1 MKNDQTTLSSYDRI
15 ALWLFIYAFV
25 YAFFHILPAFLNYEI
40 KNLLMIADIFDILTP
55 FVMIFVIYR
64 IYLMLLPQIR
74 IDSNFPVKSI
84 AVIILIF
91 GAISFVEGHGM
102 HLSANA
108 IARHLTQVKETSL
121 FALDYSFDEVLG
133 HIFWDSGIIILSLG
147 MILLGF
153 RIGEKKVSSSK
164 QALII
169 LASLIYGF
177 TYFVNAVEGQTVFFT
192 LPLAAVIPLAI
203 WWIALRKR
211 IRFSMNPVLSLF
223 FLCYIVALCLFLVW
237 GIWQKGFPEF
247 SELGWI

>member
-1 MKNDQTTLSSYDRI
+1 MKSDQTTIPGYDRL
-15 ALWLFIYAFV
+15 AQWLFTYAFI

-55 FVMIFVIYR
+55 FVMIFMIYR
-64 IYLMLLPQIR
+64 IYLMLLPHIR
-74 IDSNFPVKSI
+74 IDSSFPVRSV
-84 AVIILIF
+84 AVVILIF
-91 GAISFVEGHGM
+91 GAVTFVEGHGM

-108 IARHLTQVKETSL
+108 IARHLIGLKDSSL
-121 FALDYSFDEVLG
+121 FALDYSFDEIMG

-147 MILLGF
+147 IILVGF
-153 RIGEKKVSSSK
+153 HIDQKKLSNLK

-177 TYFVNAVEGQTVFFT
+177 TYYVNAVEGQTVFFT
-192 LPLAAVIPLAI
+192 LPLAVVIPLAI
-203 WWIALRKR
+203 GWIAHRKR
-211 IRFSMNPVLSLF
+211 IRLSKNPVLALF
-223 FLCYIVALCLFLVW
+223 LLSYIVAIGLFIVW